1 METSQALAVQPG
13 EDVDDVERWIALL
26 CEEVGPR
33 RPTSQAEAVAAMA
46 MRSELRAGGLEA
58 DTEAYPGYSSFAWP
72 YGLILAAAVAPAL
85 LPARFRRSRAALAA
99 AAAGAM
105 ALEGELR
112 VTPVSGLLSRREGR
126 SLVATLEPR
135 EEARRTLCL
144 VSHLDSSRS
153 GLLFHPGAARLL
165 GRWITLQSLAVLVG
179 AGEPLLSRWRPG
191 RWLLA
196 AARSIAATGLA
207 LLAERELRGSDVP
220 GANDNASGVAVAARL
235 IAERSEYPLQST
247 RLVFLA
253 TGGEEAGLL
262 GAQEFLRKRDTDGW
276 LFLNFDGVGAP
287 ATLRFL
293 TQEGVFRR
301 WPSDAG
307 LVRLASELAERR
319 PELGLERQDVP
330 AGLTYDTTPV
340 LAAGGRAMTLS
351 AQDEAIPNLH
361 WPTDTPENLDRDVL
375 RRSLE
380 VGRELIAAVDR
391 GEAD

>member
-1 METSQALAVQPG
+1 METSEALAVEPG
-13 EDVDDVERWIALL
+13 EDVDDALRWISLL

-33 RPTSQAEAVAAMA
+33 RPTGQAESVAAMA
-46 MRSELRAGGLEA
+46 MRTELRSRGIDAE
-58 DTEAYPGYSSFAWP
+58 TEPYPGYSSFAWP
-72 YGLILAAAVAPAL
+72 YGLILAAAIAPAL
-85 LPARFRRSRAALAA
+85 LPGSMRRTRAGLAA
-99 AAAGAM
+99 GAAGAM

-112 VTPVSGLLSRREGR
+112 TTPVSNLLARREGR

-135 EEARRTLCL
+135 GDVTRTLCL

-153 GLLFHPGAARLL
+153 GLLFHPAAARLV
-165 GRWITLQSLAVLVG
+165 GRWITVQSLAVLVG
-179 AGEPLLSRWRPG
+179 ATEPLLSRFRAG

-196 AARSIAATGLA
+196 AARGIAVTGLA
-207 LLAERELRGSDVP
+207 LLAERELRGADVQ

-235 IAERSEYPLQST
+235 IAERAEYPLQST
-247 RLVFLA
+247 RLVMLA

-262 GAQEFLRKRDTDGW
+262 GAQEFLRTRDTEGW

-287 ATLRFL
+287 ATLRYL
-293 TQEGVFRR
+293 SQEGVFRR

-307 LVRLASELAERR
+307 LVRLATELADRR
-319 PELGLERQDVP
+319 PELALERQDIP

-340 LAAGGRAMTLS
+340 LARGGRAMTLS
-351 AQDEAIPNLH
+351 TQDETIPNLH
-361 WPTDTPENLDRDVL
+361 WPSDTPENLDHDAL

-380 VGRELIAAVDR
+380 VGRELIAAIDR

>member
-1 METSQALAVQPG
+1 METSEALAVGSG
-13 EDVDDVERWIALL
+13 EDVEDVERWITLL

-33 RPTSQAEAVAAMA
+33 RPTSRSEAVAATA
-46 MRSELRAGGLEA
+46 MRGELRAEGVDAE
-58 DTEAYPGYSSFAWP
+58 TEPYPGYSSFAWP

-85 LPARFRRSRAALAA
+85 LPPRLRRTRAGIAA

-112 VTPVSGLLSRREGR
+112 TTPVSDLLARREGR

-135 EEARRTLCL
+135 AEARRTLCL

-165 GRWITLQSLAVLVG
+165 GRWITLQSLGVLVG
-179 AGEPLLSRWRPG
+179 AAEPLLSRSRPG

-196 AARSIAATGLA
+196 AARSVAAAGLA
-207 LLAERELRGSDVP
+207 LLAERELRGSDVQ

-235 IAERSEYPLQST
+235 IAERAANRPANT

-262 GAQEFLRKRDTDGW
+262 GAQEFLRRRDTGGW
-276 LFLNFDGVGAP
+276 IFLNFDGVGAP
-287 ATLRFL
+287 ATLRYL
-293 TQEGVFRR
+293 SQEGVFRR
-301 WPSDAG
+301 WPADAG
-307 LVRLASELAERR
+307 LVRLAGELAERR
-319 PELGLERQDVP
+319 PELGLERQEVP

-340 LAAGGRAMTLS
+340 LARGGRAMTLS
-351 AQDEAIPNLH
+351 AQDETIPNLH
-361 WPTDTPENLDRDVL
+361 TPSDVPESLDRDTL

-380 VGRELIAAVDR
+380 VGRELIAAIDR